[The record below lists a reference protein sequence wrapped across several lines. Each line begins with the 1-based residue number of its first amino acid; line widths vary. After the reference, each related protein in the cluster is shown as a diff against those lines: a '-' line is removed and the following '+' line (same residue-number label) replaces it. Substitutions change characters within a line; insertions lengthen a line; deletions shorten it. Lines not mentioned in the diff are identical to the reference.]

1 MEPTTNASP
10 PAGWQRGAARPAD
23 VPAFGPMLRELRE
36 RRDLQMKELAERAG
50 ISESFI
56 SRLESGDR
64 GLSRETVDALA
75 DALAVS
81 SVERYRML
89 VAAQCVAPLG
99 PPLDAL
105 VEVLWDERLPA
116 AAYVRLIAAVEI
128 AVAYGQAALA
138 AGDTPR

>member
-10 PAGWQRGAARPAD
+10 PAGWQRGASRSAD
-23 VPAFGPMLRELRE
+23 APAFGPMLRELRA
-36 RRDLQMKELAERAG
+36 RRDLPMKKLAERAG
-50 ISESFI
+50 LSQAFI

-81 SVERYRML
+81 NVERYRML